1 MNEETNVLDVWLW
14 KTGVWLRLERIM
26 SREVDRLY
34 LNGLK
39 IRMNISYLVQFFTET
54 VLGSTKYMTKA

>member
-54 VLGSTKYMTKA
+54 VLGSTKYMSKA